1 MLGGI
6 PGWDIRGGADPT
18 RADEPRIVGDR
29 PATGQTGVGWGEF
42 RVLRSV
48 AELRGPR
55 VEGEIR
61 ARARISIQRS
71 LSHRYG
77 VPLESRAMRRLVFL
91 LLLPIAFSVP
101 AFAWG
106 EKGHVLAA
114 EAAVRGVP
122 PEMPLFFHKAYSR
135 LVYLANDPDRW
146 RGAGRSADD
155 ENPPEHFLDYEY
167 VADLE
172 LPRGRHD
179 FIALLYSSGRAR
191 ARALAPDTAGFI
203 VWQIAETS
211 ETLTDQFRRWR
222 SMPDGPDRDQV
233 EETIIF
239 LAGTLG
245 HYVADSAN
253 PHHATIHYN
262 GWVGD
267 PSRGFRNDCEAHARF
282 ESVFVTN
289 RVELADVQ
297 PLVAAPRSRPDG
309 FTEALALIRDSNAQ
323 VERLYALDAAGA
335 FDYPSG
341 SPEGKAF
348 AAGRLALGASVLRD
362 LWWSAWVESG
372 KPRARR
378 SRDE

>member
-1 MLGGI
+1 M
-6 PGWDIRGGADPT
+6 R
-18 RADEPRIVGDR
+18 
-29 PATGQTGVGWGEF
+29 
-42 RVLRSV
+42 RVL
-48 AELRGPR
+48 A
-55 VEGEIR
+55 
-61 ARARISIQRS
+61 
-71 LSHRYG
+71 
-77 VPLESRAMRRLVFL
+77 L
-91 LLLPIAFSVP
+91 LLILFAFSVTP

-106 EKGHVLAA
+106 EKGHILVA
-114 EAAVRGVP
+114 EAAARGVP
-122 PEMPLFFHKAYSR
+122 AEMPVFFHQAYAR

-179 FIALLYSSGRAR
+179 FIALLYASGRTR
-191 ARALAPDTAGFI
+191 EKLLRPDTAGFV
-203 VWQIAETS
+203 VWQIAETT

-222 SMPDGPDRDQV
+222 AMPGGPDREQV
-233 EETIIF
+233 EETIVF
-239 LAGTLG
+239 LAGTLS

-267 PSRGFRNDCEAHARF
+267 PARGYRNDCEAHARF

-289 RVELADVQ
+289 NVELADVM
-297 PLVAAPRSRPDG
+297 PRMAAPRPRPDG
-309 FTEALALIRDSNAQ
+309 FREALALIRDSNAQ
-323 VERLYALDAAGA
+323 VERLYALDATGA

-341 SPEGKAF
+341 NAEGKAF
-348 AAGRLALGASVLRD
+348 AAERLAIGASTLRD

-372 KPRARR
+372 KPRPRR
-378 SRDE
+378 RAEE

>member
-1 MLGGI
+1 M
-6 PGWDIRGGADPT
+6 
-18 RADEPRIVGDR
+18 R
-29 PATGQTGVGWGEF
+29 PLA
-42 RVLRSV
+42 SV
-48 AELRGPR
+48 
-55 VEGEIR
+55 
-61 ARARISIQRS
+61 
-71 LSHRYG
+71 
-77 VPLESRAMRRLVFL
+77 L
-91 LLLPIAFSVP
+91 LLIATSALP

-106 EKGHVLAA
+106 EKGHVLVA
-114 EAAVRGVP
+114 EAATRGVP
-122 PEMPLFFHKAYSR
+122 AEMPRFFHEAYGR
-135 LVYLANDPDRW
+135 LIYLANDPDRW

-172 LPRGRHD
+172 LPRGRND

-191 ARALAPDTAGFI
+191 EKLLAPDTAGFV
-203 VWQIAETS
+203 VWQVAETT

-222 SMPDGPDRDQV
+222 AMPDGPDREQV
-233 EETIIF
+233 EETIVF
-239 LAGTLG
+239 LAGTLS

-267 PSRGFRNDCEAHARF
+267 PSRGFRNDCETHARF

-289 RVELADVQ
+289 NLQLEDVEPRVD
-297 PLVAAPRSRPDG
+297 APRARPDG
-309 FTEALALIRDSNAQ
+309 FAEAVALIRDANAQ
-323 VERLYALDAAGA
+323 VERLYAIDAAGG

-341 SPEGKAF
+341 TPEGKAF
-348 AAGRLALGASVLRD
+348 AAERLALGASVLRD

-378 SRDE
+378 RGEE